1 MLRQFEQHPEGGMM
15 MKTNQ
20 KEESLWLKV
29 FCPESM
35 CFRAE
40 ERIDLSTAG
49 KPESEGHAVGS
60 EGLFDEIFCPEDFCQ
75 VYQYTDL
82 P

>member
-1 MLRQFEQHPEGGMM
+1 MDMT
-15 MKTNQ
+15 KTNG
-20 KEESLWLKV
+20 KDESLWLKV

-35 CFRAE
+35 CFRVE
-40 ERIDLSTAG
+40 EGIDFSPTG
-49 KPESEGHAVGS
+49 RTESEEHAVES
-60 EGLFDEIFCPEDFCQ
+60 EGLFNEILCPENACE

>member
-1 MLRQFEQHPEGGMM
+1 M
-15 MKTNQ
+15 MKTNG

-35 CFRAE
+35 CFRVE
-40 ERIDLSTAG
+40 EGIDLSPVG
-49 KPESEGHAVGS
+49 RPESEEYASGS
-60 EGLFDEIFCPEDFCQ
+60 EGLFDEIFCPEDSCQ

>member
-1 MLRQFEQHPEGGMM
+1 
-15 MKTNQ
+15 
-20 KEESLWLKV
+20 
-29 FCPESM
+29 M

-40 ERIDLSTAG
+40 EGIDLSPVG
-49 KPESEGHAVGS
+49 RPKSEEYASGS
-60 EGLFDEIFCPEDFCQ
+60 EGLFDEIFCPEDSCQ